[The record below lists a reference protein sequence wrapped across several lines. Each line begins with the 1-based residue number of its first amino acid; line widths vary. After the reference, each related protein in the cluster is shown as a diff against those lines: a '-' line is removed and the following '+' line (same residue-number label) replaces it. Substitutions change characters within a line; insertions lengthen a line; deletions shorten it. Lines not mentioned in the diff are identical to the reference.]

1 MAQSALKYDEFDQMD
16 QVPIPAGGIATFL
29 TAETGSWADDD
40 DVMPKKGIAQVHQIA
55 DKLAEYGRNEDEY
68 MVHAAEGETVIPM
81 EVFDKNPTLR
91 NKLFAEMRLMGIE
104 PERYVVGNELNSI
117 NPVTGQ
123 PEFFLKKLFKGLKK
137 IVKMVLPVIATIAL
151 TAVGVPYPIASAIV
165 SGAQTAIAGGDF
177 KDVLKSA
184 AISGISAG
192 IANKVSN
199 TYDWAGTTAR
209 RAMIQSGINTAL
221 SGGSTGDVLKGA
233 AVAGVVSKGAEFAT
247 GAGGKIEEADKVD
260 FLGRNI
266 NPEAAIDAAGPVPTL
281 GEVPSLA
288 EIQNP
293 AVTLSQADFDAP
305 ILTAE
310 QMGYAP
316 PAQTV
321 SATPTP
327 TDATPAG
334 LDYLQNSDAQ
344 VYPGLGTDALPVV
357 SDNTLSGLEQGPQ
370 LSGDVSD
377 SGLILNPDGTIKTA
391 FMTSPDQIQT
401 DDVNI
406 LGSDVSVTGDVSGA
420 PAEVSTYDPTKYA
433 DTIKRIT
440 GIETGDQTIG
450 QRFGAA
456 KDLFMPR
463 SSDAVRAQV
472 RANYITET
480 GQVPTT
486 LELDAAVKNAMGPLR
501 TYGPAAAAGLG
512 LMALAPKPDQPELTD
527 ISNMPSGQDLI
538 DADFSKYRNYADDYV
553 YQQPNFTVQNVAGQS
568 GGFYGDNPIFQPTAL
583 AAKGGIMDVSDFPRR
598 NGGIAGPGT
607 ETSDDIPA
615 MLSDGEFVFTAQA
628 VRGAGKGSREDGMK
642 NMYQMM
648 RQFEARA

>member
-233 AVAGVVSKGAEFAT
+233 AIAGAVSKGAEFAT
-247 GAGGKIEEADKVD
+247 GTGGKIEEADKVD
-260 FLGRNI
+260 FLGRKI
-266 NPEAAIDAAGPVPTL
+266 NPEAAPVTAEVIESVADNAAFETPNL
-281 GEVPSLA
+281 
-288 EIQNP
+288 
-293 AVTLSQADFDAP
+293 QADFTPVDQLRLDQATGRMLPEGTDIQAQYDADISRINAMP
-305 ILTAE
+305 
-310 QMGYAP
+310 
-316 PAQTV
+316 V
-321 SATPTP
+321 
-327 TDATPAG
+327 DATQPVAG
-334 LDYLQNSDAQ
+334 AVDPSTGYG
-344 VYPGLGTDALPVV
+344 V
-357 SDNTLSGLEQGPQ
+357 DNTLTFLEQGPQ

-377 SGLILNPDGTIKTA
+377 SGLILNPDGTIKTD

-420 PAEVSTYDPTKYA
+420 PAEVSAYDPTKYA

-440 GIETGDQTIG
+440 GIETGDQTVG
-450 QRFGAA
+450 QQFGAVR
-456 KDLFMPR
+456 DLFTPR
-463 SSDAVRAQV
+463 SSPAIRAQIK
-472 RANYITET
+472 AQMTADNN
-480 GQVPTT
+480 GVPPSE
-486 LELDAAVKNAMGPLR
+486 LQLDAQVKNSIGPLR
-501 TYGPAAAAGLG
+501 TYGPAALAGFTLAG
-512 LMALAPKPDQPELTD
+512 LAPKPEQPGLID
-527 ISNMPSGQDLI
+527 INDIPGGQDLI
-538 DADFSKYRNYADDYV
+538 DADPGKYRIYADDYV

-583 AAKGGIMDVSDFPRR
+583 AAEGGIMNVSDFPRR
-598 NGGIAGPGT
+598 NGNISGPGT

>member
-137 IVKMVLPVIATIAL
+137 IVKMVLPVVATIMLSAI
-151 TAVGVPYPIASAIV
+151 VGPVAASAIV
-165 SGAQTAIAGGDF
+165 SGAQTAIQGGSF

-184 AISGISAG
+184 AIGGISAG

-209 RAMIQSGINTAL
+209 RTMIQSGINTAL
-221 SGGSTGDVLKGA
+221 RGGSTGDVLKGA
-233 AVAGVVSKGAEFAT
+233 ALAGAVSKGFDAAT
-247 GAGGKIEEADKVD
+247 GKGLGEQRIADVDKVD
-260 FLGRNI
+260 MFNRPL
-266 NPEAAIDAAGPVPTL
+266 NPELQPKVEVIDSVADNAAFETPDL
-281 GEVPSLA
+281 
-288 EIQNP
+288 
-293 AVTLSQADFDAP
+293 QADFTPVDQLRLDQATGRMLPEGTDIQAQYDADISRINAMP
-305 ILTAE
+305 
-310 QMGYAP
+310 
-316 PAQTV
+316 V
-321 SATPTP
+321 
-327 TDATPAG
+327 DATQPVAG
-334 LDYLQNSDAQ
+334 AVDPSTGYG
-344 VYPGLGTDALPVV
+344 V
-357 SDNTLSGLEQGPQ
+357 DNTLTFLEQGPQ

-377 SGLILNPDGTIKTA
+377 SGLILNPDGTIKTD

-420 PAEVSTYDPTKYA
+420 PAEVSAYDPTKYA
-433 DTIKRIT
+433 DTVKRIT
-440 GIETGDQTIG
+440 GIETGDQTVG
-450 QRFGAA
+450 QQFGAVR
-456 KDLFMPR
+456 DLFTPR
-463 SSDAVRAQV
+463 SSPAIRAQIK
-472 RANYITET
+472 AQMTADNN
-480 GQVPTT
+480 GVPPSE
-486 LELDAAVKNAMGPLR
+486 LQLDAQVKNSIGLLR

-512 LMALAPKPDQPELTD
+512 LMALAPAPEQPELMD
-527 ISNMPSGQDLI
+527 LSKMPSGQDLI
-538 DADFSKYRNYADDYV
+538 DADPSKYRIYADDYV